1 MAKIILGERMGKQ
14 ATTLTLACSAVIFD
28 PTKQKLLLTRRA
40 DNGRWCL
47 PGGHMEPGESLSE
60 ACAREVWEETGLQVR
75 VGRLIGVYSNPHRL
89 IEYGNGRRYS
99 IVVLSFT
106 AEPTGGTLGIS
117 DETTECGYFSRAEMT
132 SMDIMET
139 SQERIEDAFARQ
151 EAAFIR

>member
-1 MAKIILGERMGKQ
+1 MAKIILGERISKQ
-14 ATTLTLACSAVIFD
+14 ATTLALACSAVIFD
-28 PTKQKLLLTRRA
+28 PTKQKLLLTRRV

-47 PGGHMEPGESLSE
+47 PGGHMELGESVIE

-89 IEYGNGRRYS
+89 VEYGSGRRYG
-99 IVVLSFT
+99 IVVLAFA
-106 AEPTGGTLGIS
+106 AEPTGGVLGVS

-139 SQERIEDAFARQ
+139 SLERIEDAFALR
-151 EAAFIR
+151 EATFVR

>member
-1 MAKIILGERMGKQ
+1 
-14 ATTLTLACSAVIFD
+14 
-28 PTKQKLLLTRRA
+28 
-40 DNGRWCL
+40 
-47 PGGHMEPGESLSE
+47 MEPGESLSE

-99 IVVLSFT
+99 IVVLSFV

-139 SQERIEDAFARQ
+139 SHERIEDAFAIQ